1 MDHVSKK
8 NLGRKKLDF
17 IGYEKK
23 KKRTHSQMGRKRRS
37 GSVNSW
43 GKQTIYENLKEIRK
57 TQTFLK

>member
-1 MDHVSKK
+1 MY
-8 NLGRKKLDF
+8 RKKTWVEKNWISSDM
-17 IGYEKK
+17 KK
-23 KKRTHSQMGRKRRS
+23 KKRTYSQMGRKRRS